1 MTIFGYSRVSTNEQH
16 TENQR
21 LELES
26 SGYKID
32 FYFEETV
39 SGKTCISERKEFSK
53 LLNQIRDG
61 ETLIVSKLDRIG
73 RDAIDVLK
81 TVKMLSERNIKII
94 VLNLGNID
102 ITSTSGKVLLT
113 CLSAISEMELSLLKE
128 RVVAGLNRAKA
139 SGITLGRRSKTNDK
153 QKIKIVNSLKQ
164 GLSVRSLAKRYSI
177 SRQSIMNIREG
188 KYPLIK
194 DY

>member
-139 SGITLGRRSKTNDK
+139 SGIKLGRRSKTNDK
-153 QKIKIVNSLKQ
+153 QKIEIVNSLKQ
-164 GLSVRSLAKRYSI
+164 GLSVRSLAKKYSI
-177 SRQSIMNIREG
+177 SRQSIMNIRENIIN
-188 KYPLIK
+188 KV
-194 DY
+194 